1 LPEPTNPLNSNKLA
15 AKRTEPFFFFLFAF
29 RSRLSLRFSTG
40 RICAARY
47 VVGFHAWHK
56 LGRFVKKSEK
66 GILWRLA

>member
-15 AKRTEPFFFFLFAF
+15 AKRTEPFFLFAPLATF
-29 RSRLSLRFSTG
+29 TTLSTG